1 MKATQTQTKSM
12 QAYIDKMH
20 TLGATIASVF
30 IAADHKAD
38 LTKREML
45 LTSAETHADKVE
57 SVKHILEGFASKL
70 EHEGYTANVIKQ
82 RKAEAN
88 AVYKC
93 VGQTAVTKDHLKAL
107 KAFDGGYHAFIEL
120 ARKLRDEFDNKDK
133 VTDVNAPSA
142 RATKVRPLTS
152 TQMQNVTDSL
162 KKANVTELETISENV
177 VNELNR
183 VADVSIAQLAQFKL
197 IASVSNSIIN
207 NESFD
212 KVSHDVA
219 TNVFKQVNI
228 HINRLEKAQE
238 KANAVQQEAA
248 ATQKVANA

>member
-1 MKATQTQTKSM
+1 MKQATQTKSM
-12 QAYIDKMH
+12 KDYVIRMQSI
-20 TLGATIASVF
+20 GGTIASVF
-30 IAADHKAD
+30 ISADAKAD
-38 LTKREML
+38 MTKREIL

-57 SVKHILEGFASKL
+57 SVKHILEGFATKL
-70 EHEGYTANVIKQ
+70 ESEGYSANVIKQ

-88 AVYKC
+88 AIYKC
-93 VGQTAVTKDHLKAL
+93 VGQTSITGEHLKAL

-183 VADVSIAQLAQFKL
+183 VADVSVAQLAQFKL
-197 IASVSNSIIN
+197 IANIADSIAN
-207 NESFD
+207 NEAFD

-219 TNVFKQVNI
+219 TNVFKQVNV

-238 KANAVQQEAA
+238 KAKDVQQEAA